1 MGVSGRVDGLAP
13 GRAPQYDLD
22 AHVRG
27 GDIGVVAAAM
37 HAGVPLT
44 GSVDA
49 DVHIGGSG
57 TAPRANGQVDVPEGS
72 VNGQFYHDAHAHI
85 DGSAAGMVADDGRV
99 TVGTSTLSFDG
110 GFDST
115 ARRLHVSSQHVDLA
129 DFNDLF
135 DPGDTLAGTGW
146 IDANVALSPAALRT
160 SGGMSLAGARY
171 RRYSA
176 GAVAAQWHT
185 TGRTIAARTDVAGAA
200 GNLSARVSALL
211 PPERPLDGLA
221 ERSVVDVAARA
232 RGVDLGTWLPAA
244 GYYQP
249 VAGRLDADLSAH
261 GTPARATVEANA
273 SLNDGVIG
281 RLALNRFTV
290 AGTARNGRATISSLV
305 LDAPSLAVTANG
317 SFGLRP
323 SDAVVLQA
331 HVQSPNVAALASA
344 LGQKLPDVTGSADAT
359 VSASGSFLRPSLLGS
374 VDVTQLAYRGVRV
387 PRAHAELSLD
397 SQTAELRNTEVDFEH
412 GTIRA
417 AAHVPFDLMHPGL
430 HPNAPV
436 SGTLALADID
446 ASNFAP
452 LLPKGTTAQGALDG
466 TMTATGLASAPVF
479 AGKLT
484 LAKGYYSGSAL
495 RSPLRNISAQMTFE
509 NENIT
514 LTQAHA
520 DIGSGGVDAE
530 GSASTTLHDP
540 AGLLTFI
547 AHARAQNVTLDLPAY
562 FRGTLDGDV
571 TLTRKPLGPIAVTGN
586 VTIPTA
592 RIPLT
597 ALYQPQGKSSGSPL
611 PIAVAFDLDVAAGRD
626 VRVQSGP
633 VDVGAT
639 GKVHVGGTLAAPALA
654 GRMVSTGGSISFYRT
669 FQIQRAVVT
678 FSPSDGVVPT
688 VDAVA
693 TTTVPQPSTDVTLNV
708 TGLATQLNVE
718 LASSPPYNR
727 SQILGLLLGA
737 QQLGAVSGVAQSSTS
752 NGPGLVQ
759 TVAVGTLS
767 QQFTRQVL
775 EPLSV
780 GVGQALGLNNFS
792 LNYDPYGGVS
802 ARAVKRLGRHLQGVY
817 AESFNYPRSQ
827 SIGLILQP
835 NPATSFQLTF
845 FQQEGNGIFTAG
857 TIATSTNPALTALTP
872 ASGMSGFALTVQRHF

>member
-1 MGVSGRVDGLAP
+1 MVTPIPLRVLAGWNAHARAGLGRTFPQTNVAGVALTRSLDGTVGARSSAFNAFDIYAADAGIAGGNVVASGSFGNGGTLGVSTHDLSLAALGSSTSPLGGGRITAVARLGGSIAAPQADAGVALSQARLRGQPVEATAALAYSKRRLDVVGGSILVGAMTVGVSGRVDGLAP

-85 DGSAAGMVADDGRV
+85 DGSAAGIVADGGRV
-99 TVGTSTLSFDG
+99 TVGTSTLAFDG

-146 IDANVALSPAALRT
+146 IDANVALLPAALRT
-160 SGGMSLAGARY
+160 SGGISLAGARY

-232 RGVDLGTWLPAA
+232 RGIDLGTWLPAA

-331 HVQSPNVAALASA
+331 HVQKPERRRAYERARPEAP
-344 LGQKLPDVTGSADAT
+344 GRYGSRPMRW
-359 VSASGSFLRPSLLGS
+359 SRPRSSFLATPSLLGS
-374 VDVTQLAYRGVRV
+374 VDVTQL
-387 PRAHAELSLD
+387 
-397 SQTAELRNTEVDFEH
+397 
-412 GTIRA
+412 
-417 AAHVPFDLMHPGL
+417 
-430 HPNAPV
+430 
-436 SGTLALADID
+436 
-446 ASNFAP
+446 
-452 LLPKGTTAQGALDG
+452 
-466 TMTATGLASAPVF
+466 
-479 AGKLT
+479 
-484 LAKGYYSGSAL
+484 
-495 RSPLRNISAQMTFE
+495 
-509 NENIT
+509 
-514 LTQAHA
+514 
-520 DIGSGGVDAE
+520 
-530 GSASTTLHDP
+530 
-540 AGLLTFI
+540 
-547 AHARAQNVTLDLPAY
+547 
-562 FRGTLDGDV
+562 
-571 TLTRKPLGPIAVTGN
+571 GPI
-586 VTIPTA
+586 
-592 RIPLT
+592 
-597 ALYQPQGKSSGSPL
+597 
-611 PIAVAFDLDVAAGRD
+611 VAFAY
-626 VRVQSGP
+626 
-633 VDVGAT
+633 
-639 GKVHVGGTLAAPALA
+639 H
-654 GRMVSTGGSISFYRT
+654 
-669 FQIQRAVVT
+669 
-678 FSPSDGVVPT
+678 
-688 VDAVA
+688 
-693 TTTVPQPSTDVTLNV
+693 
-708 TGLATQLNVE
+708 
-718 LASSPPYNR
+718 
-727 SQILGLLLGA
+727 
-737 QQLGAVSGVAQSSTS
+737 
-752 NGPGLVQ
+752 
-759 TVAVGTLS
+759 
-767 QQFTRQVL
+767 
-775 EPLSV
+775 
-780 GVGQALGLNNFS
+780 
-792 LNYDPYGGVS
+792 
-802 ARAVKRLGRHLQGVY
+802 
-817 AESFNYPRSQ
+817 
-827 SIGLILQP
+827 
-835 NPATSFQLTF
+835 
-845 FQQEGNGIFTAG
+845 
-857 TIATSTNPALTALTP
+857 ALTP
-872 ASGMSGFALTVQRHF
+872 SSPWTVRRRNCATPRSISNTARSAPPPTCPST